1 MLKRVL
7 ATLSLI
13 AVLAGGLAPAARA
26 AGPADAREV
35 EAFFDGLLAAEMQ
48 ARHLPGATV
57 AVVKD
62 GTVLFTKGYGY
73 ADTEKQVP
81 VDPARTLFHAGSV
94 SKLVTWTAVMQLV
107 EAGKLDLDA
116 DVNTY
121 LRSFQIPA
129 TYPQPITLAHLMAHT
144 AGFEDQGLG
153 VFVARAEDLVP
164 LDAYLATHIPARVR
178 APGELSAYSNYGAAL
193 AGLIVEQVSGEP
205 FAQYVEEHIFAPL
218 GMAHSSFRQ
227 PLPAGLAGDLATGY
241 HYRGGAHRPGQA
253 EWCQSVPAGALSTT
267 ASDMAAFMI
276 AHLQGGRYGDARILQ
291 EATAQEMH
299 AQHFSHDPRVSGY
312 AHGFMELNL
321 NGQRLLAHGG
331 DTQLFHSLLALLP
344 ERGVGLFVSFNGMGE
359 GAGAVQAR
367 YDLLQAFLDR
377 YYPASKPPVPQ
388 PPDGSAQRAGRLA
401 GQYLATRGNWTT
413 IERLLGLMQQ
423 VSVRATPDGMLQ
435 VAGAEPQPERY
446 VEVEPLVYR
455 NVVNRDLLCFRTDA
469 QGRATIMLPGNNPTT
484 AFIKLPWYAGMP
496 FQAGL
501 LGASLL
507 LFASMLLLPVGLWLA
522 GRSAPT
528 PTLPRVA
535 RWLAWAMSV
544 LYLAFVACLAVAA
557 GALQQ
562 APFGVPPLVRA
573 LFVLPVVA
581 GVLAIAVAALAACAW
596 AGLANAG
603 GRPWWGLARRVH
615 YTLVAV
621 AGLAMVWWA
630 AYWNLLG
637 FRF

>member
-1 MLKRVL
+1 MLKRALVAFL
-7 ATLSLI
+7 LI
-13 AVLAGGLAPAARA
+13 AVLAGGLAPAAHA
-26 AGPADAREV
+26 AGPADAKDV

-48 ARHLPGATV
+48 ARHLPGATL

-62 GTVLFTKGYGY
+62 GALLFSKGYGY
-73 ADTEKQVP
+73 ADIERQTP

-121 LRSFQIPA
+121 LRGFQIPA
-129 TYPQPITLAHLMAHT
+129 THPRPITLAHLMAHT

-153 VFVARAEDLVP
+153 VFAARAEGLAP
-164 LDAYLATHIPARVR
+164 LDVYLATHIPARVR

-193 AGLIVEQVSGEP
+193 AGLIVEQVSGQP
-205 FAQYVEEHIFAPL
+205 FAEYVEEHIFAPL

-227 PLPAGLAGDLATGY
+227 PLPAELAGDLATGY
-241 HYRGGAHRPGQA
+241 RYVGGDYLAGQA

-267 ASDMAAFMI
+267 ANDMAAFMI

-331 DTQLFHSLLALLP
+331 DTLLFHSLLVLLP
-344 ERGVGLFVSFNGMGE
+344 ESGVGLYVSFNGMGD

-367 YDLLQAFLDR
+367 YELLQAFLDR

-388 PPDGSAQRAGRLA
+388 PPAGAAQRAGRLA
-401 GQYLATRGNWTT
+401 GQYLAARSNWTT

-435 VAGAEPQPERY
+435 ITGAEPQPARY
-446 VEVEPLVYR
+446 VEVGPLVYR
-455 NVVNRDLLCFRTDA
+455 NVANQDLLCFRTDGQA
-469 QGRATIMLPGNNPTT
+469 QPTLMFAGNNPTT

-496 FQAGL
+496 FQAAL
-501 LGASLL
+501 LGGSLL
-507 LFASMLLLPVGLWLA
+507 LFASMLLLPAGLWLA
-522 GRSAPT
+522 GRGAPT
-528 PTLPRVA
+528 STLPRVA
-535 RWLAWAMSV
+535 RGLAWAMSA
-544 LYLAFVACLAVAA
+544 LYVAFVACLAVAA

-573 LFVLPVVA
+573 LFVLPMVA
-581 GVLAIAVAALAACAW
+581 GVLALAVAILAALGW
-596 AGLANAG
+596 AGRANG
-603 GRPWWGLARRVH
+603 SGRPWWGLAGRLH
-615 YTLVAV
+615 YTLVAA

>member
-1 MLKRVL
+1 MVKRTL
-7 ATLSLI
+7 IALSLLAI
-13 AVLAGGLAPAARA
+13 LAGGLAPAARA
-26 AGPADAREV
+26 DGPG
-35 EAFFDGLLAAEMQ
+35 EASELETFFDGLLAAEMQ

-57 AVVKD
+57 AVVK
-62 GTVLFTKGYGY
+62 GGAVLFAKGYGY
-73 ADTEKQVP
+73 ADVERQTP

-121 LRSFQIPA
+121 LKGFRIPA

-153 VFVARAEDLVP
+153 VFVAQAEDLTP
-164 LDAYLATHIPARVR
+164 LDEYLATHIPARVR
-178 APGELSAYSNYGAAL
+178 APGELSAYSNYGASL

-227 PLPAGLAGDLATGY
+227 PLPAGLAGDLAAGY
-241 HYRGGAHRPGQA
+241 HYRGGAYQLGMA

-267 ASDMAAFMI
+267 ANDMAAFMI
-276 AHLQGGRYGDARILQ
+276 AHLQGGRFGDARILQ
-291 EATAQEMH
+291 EATVQEMH

-312 AHGFMELNL
+312 AHGFMELHL

-331 DTQLFHSLLALLP
+331 DTLLFHSLLVLLP
-344 ERGVGLFVSFNGMGE
+344 ERNVGLFVSFNGMGE

-367 YDLLQAFLDR
+367 YELLQAFLDR
-377 YYPASKPPVPQ
+377 YYPANKPLAPQ
-388 PPDGSAQRAGRLA
+388 PPEGSAQRAGRLA
-401 GQYLATRGNWTT
+401 GQYQAARSNWTT

-423 VSVRATPDGMLQ
+423 VTVRATPDGALQ
-435 VAGAEPQPERY
+435 ITGAEPQPARY

-455 NVVNRDLLCFRTDA
+455 NVANQDLLCFRTDG
-469 QGRATIMLPGNNPTT
+469 QGQTTLMFAGNNPTT

-496 FQAGL
+496 FQAAL

-507 LFASMLLLPVGLWLA
+507 LFASMLLLPVGLRLA
-522 GRSAPT
+522 RRSARIPA
-528 PTLPRVA
+528 LARVA
-535 RWLAWAMSV
+535 RGLAWAMSA
-544 LYLAFVACLAVAA
+544 LYVAFVACLVVAA

-573 LFVLPVVA
+573 LFVLPVMA
-581 GVLAIAVAALAACAW
+581 GVLALAVATLAAFSW
-596 AGLANAG
+596 AGQANG
-603 GRPWWGLARRVH
+603 SGRPWWGLAGRLH
-615 YTLVAV
+615 YTLVAA
-621 AGLAMVWWA
+621 AGIAMVWWA